1 MLDRID
7 QMSKAIKA
15 RKTRSQSN
23 NGDIDLTECLDCL
36 CYEFSKTAR
45 LVNSYYDAGLQ
56 AVDLKSNQF
65 IILAAVGYM
74 KETNFK
80 NLAEFIGIDQSTLVR
95 NIVTGER
102 QSFVK
107 IRPGKNKRE
116 KLISLR
122 RKGKNKLHKAFPR
135 WKKAQTDILDVL
147 GRERW
152 KNIRDELSDVVSA
165 TRELS

>member
-1 MLDRID
+1 
-7 QMSKAIKA
+7 MSK
-15 RKTRSQSN
+15 TPSQSK
-23 NGDIDLTECLDCL
+23 NGDINLVECLDCL

-45 LVNSYYDAGLQ
+45 FVVSYYNAGLHD
-56 AVDLKSNQF
+56 VDLKSNQF

-80 NLAEFIGIDQSTLVR
+80 NLADFIGIDQSTLVR
-95 NIVTGER
+95 NIVTVER

-116 KLISLR
+116 KIISLT
-122 RKGKNKLHKAFPR
+122 RKGKNKLHKAFPH
-135 WKKAQTDILDVL
+135 WKKAQTDILDLL
-147 GRERW
+147 GRKRW

-165 TRELS
+165 TRELGLSSHRK